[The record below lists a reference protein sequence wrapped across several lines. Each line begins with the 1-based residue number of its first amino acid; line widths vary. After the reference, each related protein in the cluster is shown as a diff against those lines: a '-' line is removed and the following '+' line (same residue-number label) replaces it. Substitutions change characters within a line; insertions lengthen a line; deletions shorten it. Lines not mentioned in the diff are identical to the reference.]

1 MGKVTNDGR
10 HEGVTHHLFGD
21 GSYGSSWS
29 GGPIAEHTADGTPI
43 PLAEQRT
50 RDYAEVVG
58 WRAICICTERHE
70 SRGRERWRGPLW
82 TRVATLDEQDLDAR
96 RIHCGDPYGLD
107 EESEDLIYVDWDI
120 HVGPATDELYA
131 VGLAADE
138 VADAQARLT
147 EAVRAAR
154 EAGAS
159 WTDIG
164 RATGMSRQS
173 AHERW
178 AKSLRDGGDA

>member
-1 MGKVTNDGR
+1 MGKMTNDGR
-10 HEGVTHHLFGD
+10 HEGVIHHLFGD

-43 PLAEQRT
+43 PRAEQRT
-50 RDYAEVVG
+50 RDYAEVVS
-58 WRAICICTERHE
+58 WRAICICTEPHE
-70 SRGRERWRGPLW
+70 FRGRERWRGPLW
-82 TRVATLDEQDLDAR
+82 TRVATLDEQDLDQHR
-96 RIHCGDPYGLD
+96 LYLDDDRPLD
-107 EESEDLIYVDWDI
+107 EESEDLILVDWDI
-120 HVGPATDELYA
+120 HVGPASDELYA
-131 VGLAADE
+131 VRLAADE

-178 AKSLRDGGDA
+178 AKAARVGGDA